1 MKKNKD
7 KNKLKKIS
15 KQRDL
20 SYIMKIGVSSLK
32 IL

>member
-15 KQRDL
+15 KQKGL
-20 SYIMKIGVSSLK
+20 SYIMKIGVNNLK
-32 IL
+32 IP